1 MGIFFD
7 CTSLCHH
14 SLCGEPL
21 YCMDCHLYIEIKLKY
36 RSESGHIT
44 LSKTF
49 FFLVKM
55 GLFDF
60 YVRVFDMYICFWYFD
75 NDKTN
80 HYRNEIKL
88 QHISYVDAYSFVCCC
103 CWFFLGKSST
113 IWLLSNFT
121 KIESARCRHWSI
133 F

>member
-1 MGIFFD
+1 
-7 CTSLCHH
+7 
-14 SLCGEPL
+14 
-21 YCMDCHLYIEIKLKY
+21 MDCHLYIEIKLKY

-60 YVRVFDMYICFWYFD
+60 NVRVFDMYICFWYFD

-88 QHISYVDAYSFVCCC
+88 QHISYVDAYSFV
-103 CWFFLGKSST
+103 WFFFLFLVSRVQ
-113 IWLLSNFT
+113 FD
-121 KIESARCRHWSI
+121 C
-133 F
+133 